1 MSGRILAAALLVG
14 LAGCSGTRTTVEP
27 TASSS
32 ALPPALEG
40 KRLLAAGDVD
50 SAVVVLTRALREDST
65 DNGIRGDLAFARYQR
80 VLQSDTADRR
90 ALVADAYDAYADL
103 EARGNT
109 EMLVY
114 DRLCELAQSVGD
126 TAGFLQASSRAVE
139 RYPYD
144 RQFFNLGSAQLAAQ
158 RYREVIES
166 QKEAI
171 ERFRDSPYLSGFYR
185 LLGQAYIRVDRY
197 QTAQKVL
204 ADGVHEA
211 DRTHAAIEGSGGD
224 MTVLQRIDLDRMAM
238 LQSLERLYTIYDEQ
252 EKLKEVQDRLKRAGR
267 PL

>member
-1 MSGRILAAALLVG
+1 MIRRILAAALLLG
-14 LAGCSGTRTTVEP
+14 LAGCSGTRTAVEP
-27 TASSS
+27 TVRSS

-40 KRLLAAGDVD
+40 KRLLAEGHVD
-50 SAVVVLTRALREDST
+50 SAVVVLTEALREDST
-65 DNGIRGDLAFARYQR
+65 DNGVREDLAFARYQR
-80 VLQSDTADRR
+80 VLQSDTAGRG
-90 ALVADAYDAYADL
+90 ALVVDAYAAYADL

-114 DRLCELAQSVGD
+114 DRLCELAQSIGD
-126 TAGFLQASSRAVE
+126 TAGFLQAASRAVE

-158 RYREVIES
+158 RYREVFAS

-171 ERFRDSPYLSGFYR
+171 DRFRDSPYLSGFYR

-204 ADGVHEA
+204 ADGVQEA
-211 DRTHAAIEGSGGD
+211 DRIHAAVEASGGEA
-224 MTVLQRIDLDRMAM
+224 VSLQRIDRDRMAM
-238 LQSLERLYTIYDEQ
+238 LQSLERLYTIYDDH

-267 PL
+267 AL